1 MNFLTENGIDSY
13 DQLTDRLYS
22 ITEKRDT
29 AHAEI
34 KTIEARSAELAL
46 VMKHAVTY
54 RKLKP
59 IYDQYKRSGDKEKF
73 MRGHESEIILFEAA
87 ARELKRLGAVSLP
100 TTESMKAELSVLN
113 AKKEKL
119 LAEYKTARSE
129 AQEYETIKQNVD
141 TLLSVPKDEEPKRTH
156 HIE

>member
-1 MNFLTENGIDSY
+1 
-13 DQLTDRLYS
+13 
-22 ITEKRDT
+22 
-29 AHAEI
+29 
-34 KTIEARSAELAL
+34 
-46 VMKHAVTY
+46 MKHAATY

-59 IYDQYKRSGDKEKF
+59 IYDQYRRSGDKENF

-87 ARELKRLGAVSLP
+87 ARELKRLGAVPLP
-100 TTESMKAELSVLN
+100 TAESMKAELAALN

-129 AQEYETIKQNVD
+129 AQEYETIKKNVD
-141 TLLSVPKDEEPKRTH
+141 TLLSVPKDDEPKRTH

>member
-34 KTIEARSAELAL
+34 KTIEARSAELVL
-46 VMKHAVTY
+46 VMKHAATY
-54 RKLKP
+54 QLKP
-59 IYDQYKRSGDKEKF
+59 IYDQYRRSGDKEKF
-73 MRGHESEIILFEAA
+73 MRGHESEIILFETA
-87 ARELKRLGAVSLP
+87 ARELKRLGAVPLP
-100 TTESMKAELSVLN
+100 TTESMKAELAALN

-141 TLLSVPKDEEPKRTH
+141 TLLSVPKEQAKE
-156 HIE
+156 ISNIL